1 MGFSHGLPDAP
12 IRMWTKTVLVPGDI
26 NEGKLGGLF
35 FMGSVEQLTS
45 LCYDVN
51 KAIRNGRNNGME
63 RMRWRRRRDL
73 LPMIFLVSLLIFF
86 PASYENSPTP

>member
-1 MGFSHGLPDAP
+1 MAWVEFSHGLPDAS

-51 KAIRNGRNNGME
+51 KGAAAKVQITENFRISF
-63 RMRWRRRRDL
+63 
-73 LPMIFLVSLLIFF
+73 PMLFDSLVQKYFGKRLRVKKWVKQ
-86 PASYENSPTP
+86 A